1 MRVLLVATAGVSAD
15 NAGKLIGER
24 FGADADIRIVAPAS
38 NVSRLGW
45 LTNDEDRQRLQAEYR
60 AADIARA
67 IPGDPVEAGVGD
79 TDPVQAIDDALKT
92 FPADQI
98 VVVTC
103 GDENVSWL
111 EDGAA
116 DTARERFDVPVT
128 HLRLPA

>member
-1 MRVLLVATAGVSAD
+1 M
-15 NAGKLIGER
+15 
-24 FGADADIRIVAPAS
+24 RIVAPAS
-38 NVSRLGW
+38 NLSRLAW
-45 LTNDEDRQRLQAEYR
+45 LTNDEDSQRREAEYR
-60 AADIARA
+60 AADLAEA
-67 IPGDPVEAGVGD
+67 IPVEPVEAGVGD

-116 DTARERFDVPVT
+116 ETARERFEVPVT